1 MLKHFTQACVDT
13 VKKPW
18 NVHWRSNPNSI
29 PRPEKSLSNWTKFA
43 WTMLSPN
50 METSYIP
57 KKRNYNRWQPQ
68 SFGAPRSDPAPPVV
82 IRLPHNDPA
91 PPIDPA
97 PGESYPRAPLVTP
110 LSTTTSYTVGCSR
123 NATLLILHLTF
134 LRDCREWFSDINTA
148 LYSSQSHRYTRDC
161 APNFHAKVTHIG

>member
-1 MLKHFTQACVDT
+1 MCTGEAIQIQYQGPRNHCRIEQNLPEQCCHRI
-13 VKKPW
+13 
-18 NVHWRSNPNSI
+18 WRPVI
-29 PRPEKSLSNWTKFA
+29 
-43 WTMLSPN
+43 
-50 METSYIP
+50 YP
-57 KKRNYNRWQPQ
+57 KNGITTGDNH
-68 SFGAPRSDPAPPVV
+68 SHSAPPVV

-97 PGESYPRAPLVTP
+97 PGESNPRAPLVTP